1 MILESGELDSGG
13 ELLGERPGDGWTFL
27 RMGDAAPKLTIRY
40 GGKSKRADVT
50 YELHTF
56 DAIGGVG
63 VRLVK
68 LSPGTDPD
76 DPSHDVILAETK
88 DPPVCTCR
96 GFSRWSHCKHGA
108 ALLAIRERGL
118 LDARDDG
125 DEVKLAEVRLAEVRP
140 PAPVPPALKPTR
152 LSEIDVPF

>member
-27 RMGDAAPKLTIRY
+27 RIRDTTPKLTIRY

-76 DPSHDVILAETK
+76 DRSHDVILANTK
-88 DPPVCTCR
+88 QPLVCTCR

-125 DEVKLAEVRLAEVRP
+125 DEVELAEVRP
-140 PAPVPPALKPTR
+140 AAPIEPTPAPTR
-152 LSEIDVPF
+152 SSDIDVPF

>member
-27 RMGDAAPKLTIRY
+27 RMGDADPKLTIRY

-56 DAIGGVG
+56 DAIGGRG

-76 DPSHDVILAETK
+76 DRQHDVILADTK
-88 DPPVCTCR
+88 HPPVCTCR

-125 DEVKLAEVRLAEVRP
+125 DEVELTEVRP
-140 PAPVPPALKPTR
+140 AAPVPPAPAPTR